1 MPPSHFR
8 KFDLL
13 VFLLYSQHHLSLT
26 TELRNPHKKSRESI
40 FEPGAAEWEVWTLPL
55 SYALPLLL
63 LIVSLRNYC
72 RAQKSWCSKKFQ
84 KRAGGRIFEEI
95 PLMSS
100 MSSTSS
106 SSMLLMSVQMRFIRF
121 RKKSQRDGEGRE
133 GLKNGG
139 PVENVGLIR
148 GDRCTHIEWT
158 CSLHHTK
165 MTRHRLLLKGGTS
178 AYCVWWK

>member
-1 MPPSHFR
+1 MRGVNTTSELCFTTSSLDS
-8 KFDLL
+8 KLAKLL
-13 VFLLYSQHHLSLT
+13 SS
-26 TELRNPHKKSRESI
+26 PKKL
-40 FEPGAAEWEVWTLPL
+40 VL
-55 SYALPLLL
+55 
-63 LIVSLRNYC
+63 
-72 RAQKSWCSKKFQ
+72 KKFQ
-84 KRAGGRIFEEI
+84 IRAGGRIFEEI

-106 SSMLLMSVQMRFIRF
+106 SSLLLMSVQMRFIRF

-148 GDRCTHIEWT
+148 GDRCTHMEWT

-178 AYCVWWK
+178 AYCV